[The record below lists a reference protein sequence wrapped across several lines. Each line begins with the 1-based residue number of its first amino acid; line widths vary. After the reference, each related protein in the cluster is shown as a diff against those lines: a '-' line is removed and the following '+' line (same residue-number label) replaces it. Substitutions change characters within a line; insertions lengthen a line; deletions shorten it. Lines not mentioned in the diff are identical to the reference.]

1 MINAE
6 NTLPVFSSTYYIN
19 TAHLYMGYFCP
30 AAPAFYTA
38 VSHLRDKH
46 TMSMSIMWSV
56 SSNDGFKGIDITR
69 HF

>member
-30 AAPAFYTA
+30 AQ
-38 VSHLRDKH
+38 SC
-46 TMSMSIMWSV
+46 
-56 SSNDGFKGIDITR
+56 TR
-69 HF
+69 VQILWPTRPRKIWTWPDPTR